1 MPTSKTSRKHDGMEI
16 EMNFAERFSN
26 MLLFT
31 NNDVEMRRELAKT
44 FEPHMRNTLGTPD
57 VACIV
62 FNDDS
67 MFMSIRDEMITTE
80 DAKESDQ
87 FLHWFLDNEP
97 DVAVPFV
104 NAMIEKMK
112 AVFGENLDVE
122 AIAGSV

>member
-31 NNDVEMRRELAKT
+31 NNDVEMRRELVKT

-80 DAKESDQ
+80 DAEESGQ

-122 AIAGSV
+122 AITGSV